1 VGGRPFLNVP
11 RTYWFLPRTFSS
23 SPSML
28 LRWARGFTRRAE
40 DSAPLDQG
48 GNPRGDVAAITQR
61 RITDRA
67 RDFPAFLGEL
77 PILFYGP
84 VLLEPGAHRHD
95 DARMAVLFLPESGSG
110 HRPPRAFPHMTTAIP
125 GRAVSGRLFLIG
137 QAVPFLSHLE

>member
-1 VGGRPFLNVP
+1 MP
-11 RTYWFLPRTFSS
+11 RMRSAMRSQACALASS
-23 SPSML
+23 S
-28 LRWARGFTRRAE
+28 ARSLAAEIVRAI
-40 DSAPLDQG
+40 S
-48 GNPRGDVAAITQR
+48 R
-61 RITDRA
+61 
-67 RDFPAFLGEL
+67 AFLGEL

-125 GRAVSGRLFLIG
+125 VRAVSGMLLLIG